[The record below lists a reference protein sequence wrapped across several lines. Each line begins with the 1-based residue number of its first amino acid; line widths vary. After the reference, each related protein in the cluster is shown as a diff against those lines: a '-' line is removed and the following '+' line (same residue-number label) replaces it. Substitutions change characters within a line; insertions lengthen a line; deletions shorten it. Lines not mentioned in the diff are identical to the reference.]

1 MDFSNILDK
10 FKEKKILVIGDIMLD
25 KHIYGNVSRI
35 SPEAPVPVLKAEK
48 EVFNPGGAA
57 NLASNI
63 ASLGCKVYLAGVVG
77 DDDVQKI
84 LFNELH
90 KMNIDTSCIIKTRK
104 PTIQK
109 VRGLSKQHL
118 FRIDYEDSSKIN
130 YEDELKLLN
139 LVKNRIHDVDA
150 VILSD
155 YAKGTLTENVVK
167 EAISL
172 SKKNRKLITA
182 DCKPINF
189 DFYKNVDLLKPNKKE
204 AIEMT
209 LKENIEDAGK
219 KLMDIT
225 GAQILITRGGEG
237 MTLFEYDGITN
248 FPAKAKN
255 IFDVSGAGDTVLATL
270 TLALI
275 SGASLKEAAELSNSA
290 AAIVIEKPGVVAI
303 TLDELKNSLISSVK
317 IVPKIWGE
325 EQWLVNNEKY
335 CGKRMLIKE
344 GYYCSYHNH
353 KIKEETFYV
362 LDGALE
368 VIKEGQYL
376 IIKAGETLHL
386 KPGEYHSFRALKDTT
401 FFEFSTQHLD
411 EDNYRLTQSSN
422 GSHEQWKEE
431 IERAI
436 IIKNEQSGVN

>member
-1 MDFSNILDK
+1 MDISNILDR
-10 FKEKKILVIGDIMLD
+10 FKEKKILVVGDIMLD
-25 KHIYGNVSRI
+25 KHIYGSVSRI

-57 NLASNI
+57 NLASNL
-63 ASLGCKVYLAGVVG
+63 ASLGAKVYLSGIVG
-77 DDDVQKI
+77 NDDAQKT

-90 KMNIDTSCIIKTRK
+90 NIGIDSSCIIINDK

-109 VRGLSKQHL
+109 IRGLSKQHL
-118 FRIDYEDSSKIN
+118 FRIDYEDNSKIKN
-130 YEDELKLLN
+130 EDELKLLE
-139 LVKNRIHDVDA
+139 LVKNKIHEVDA

-167 EAISL
+167 EIISL
-172 SKKNRKLITA
+172 AKLNKKLITA

-189 DFYKNVDLLKPNKKE
+189 SFYKNVDLLKPNKKE
-204 AIEMT
+204 AIDMT
-209 LKENIEDAGK
+209 LTENVEDAGK
-219 KLMDIT
+219 KLVEVMN
-225 GAQILITRGGEG
+225 AHILITKGNEG
-237 MTLFEYDGITN
+237 MTLFEKDEITN
-248 FPAKAKN
+248 FYAKAKN

-270 TLALI
+270 TLAWI
-275 SGASLKEAAELSNSA
+275 SGASLKEAAELSNNA

-303 TLDELKNSLISSVK
+303 TSDELKSSLTSSVK
-317 IVPKIWGE
+317 IVPKVWGE

-335 CGKRMLIKE
+335 CGKKMLIKE
-344 GYYCSYHNH
+344 GYYCSYHKH

-362 LDGALE
+362 LEGTLE
-368 VIKEGQYL
+368 VIKEGNYL
-376 IIKAGETLHL
+376 VVKAGETLHL

-422 GSHEQWKEE
+422 GSHEKWKDE
-431 IERAI
+431 IMEI
-436 IIKNEQSGVN
+436 LKNE